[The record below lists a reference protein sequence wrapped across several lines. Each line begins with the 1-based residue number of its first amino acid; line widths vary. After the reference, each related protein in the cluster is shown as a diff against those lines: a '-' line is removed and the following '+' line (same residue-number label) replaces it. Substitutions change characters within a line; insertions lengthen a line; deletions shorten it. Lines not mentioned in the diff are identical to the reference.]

1 MSKEFKIAV
10 LISGRGSN
18 MTSILEAI
26 KQGKIEA
33 IVDVVISNNK
43 EAKGLAVAEQ
53 YKIETKSFSIKEYS
67 SRLEYD
73 RAIIEFLKP
82 RKINLVILAG
92 YMLILGKEF
101 IEEYKENLINIHP
114 SLLPSFPGTRSQKK
128 ALDYGVKLSGCT
140 VHFVTEGAD
149 EGPIITQSA
158 VPVLEGDT
166 EERLSQRILKE
177 EHKIFPEVIKKF
189 VEGKVK
195 FKRSNRHEKS
205 IN

>member
-1 MSKEFKIAV
+1 
-10 LISGRGSN
+10 
-18 MTSILEAI
+18 
-26 KQGKIEA
+26 
-33 IVDVVISNNK
+33 
-43 EAKGLAVAEQ
+43 
-53 YKIETKSFSIKEYS
+53 
-67 SRLEYD
+67 
-73 RAIIEFLKP
+73 
-82 RKINLVILAG
+82 
-92 YMLILGKEF
+92 MLILGKEF

-166 EERLSQRILKE
+166 EESLSQRILKE